1 MADGPA
7 AGLRM
12 LEPLSNKLDGYVY
25 LHAARADMYRRL
37 GHQTAAAAAYRRAH
51 DLATNEV
58 QRAALRL
65 RLDAA
70 DSANPT

>member
-1 MADGPA
+1 MISVAS
-7 AGLRM
+7 LRTKGAESS
-12 LEPLSNKLDGYVY
+12 LQAHS
-25 LHAARADMYRRL
+25 
-37 GHQTAAAAAYRRAH
+37 AAYRRAY